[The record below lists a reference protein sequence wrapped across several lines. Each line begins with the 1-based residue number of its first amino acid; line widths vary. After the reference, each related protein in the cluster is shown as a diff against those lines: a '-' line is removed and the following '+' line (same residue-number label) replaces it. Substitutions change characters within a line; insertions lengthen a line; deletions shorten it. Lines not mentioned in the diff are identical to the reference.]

1 MEVSLGVIFVAGILT
16 FFTPCILP
24 LLPVYI
30 SLLVGEEVEEIA
42 RNRRKKLSLLL
53 NSFSFVLGLSLVFI
67 LMGMSATA
75 LGAFLLKNRDVLRG
89 LGGLLIFLFGL
100 KFLGY
105 LNIDFLDYEKRF
117 SAGSL
122 NTGIGLLNSFLI
134 GFFFAFG
141 WSPCLG
147 PVLGSIL
154 TYTAVS
160 TTHPAMGA
168 LYLAVYSLGF
178 SLPMI
183 GLALFVEPFLRFLK
197 KARGW
202 IPRIEKTMGVI
213 LVAMGVLL
221 VINKASWLEVNLKIP
236 GKAPQESAVCTTQGV
251 CEAPPPSLPPS
262 LPTSGEI
269 KIPQGVPVVIEF
281 YSPKC
286 TVCMKMVPVINA
298 LRKECEGKDFVFLK
312 IDVTSPEA
320 QSLVK
325 RFGIFGTPT
334 FVFLKEDGKEAARL
348 LGYQDLNAMVQ
359 TLRAIVPNG
368 QCRYFTEFSK

>member
-1 MEVSLGVIFVAGILT
+1 MEVSLGVIFIAGFLT

-30 SLLVGEEVEEIA
+30 SLLVGEEVEEILKK
-42 RNRRKKLSLLL
+42 RRKKLSLFL
-53 NSFSFVLGLSLVFI
+53 NSIFFLLGLSVVFV
-67 LMGMSATA
+67 LLGMSATA
-75 LGAFLLKNRDVLRG
+75 LGAFFLKNKDVLRG

-105 LNIDFLDYEKRF
+105 LNMDLLDYERRL
-117 SAGSL
+117 SAGKID
-122 NTGIGLLNSFLI
+122 TGLGLLNSFLI

-160 TTHPAMGA
+160 TVKPVKGA

-183 GLALFVEPFLRFLK
+183 ALALFVGPFLKFLK

-202 IPRIEKTMGVI
+202 IPRVEKAMGAI
-213 LVAMGVLL
+213 LAIMGVLL
-221 VINKASWLEVNLKIP
+221 IINRASWLEVNLQLPRKNP
-236 GKAPQESAVCTTQGV
+236 PKEVCTAQGV
-251 CEAPPPSLPPS
+251 CEAPSLPPA
-262 LPTSGEI
+262 LPASQGL
-269 KIPQGVPVVIEF
+269 KLPRGVPVILEF

-286 TVCMKMVPVINA
+286 TVCMKMVPIVNA
-298 LRKECEGKDFVFLK
+298 LKKECQGENFLFVEV
-312 IDVTSPEA
+312 DVTSPQA
-320 QSLVK
+320 QDLVK

-334 FVFLKEDGKEAARL
+334 FVFLKKDGKEAARL
-348 LGYQDLNAMVQ
+348 LGYQELSTMVK
-359 TLRAIVPNG
+359 TLKAIVPNG
-368 QCRYFTEFSK
+368 KCRYFTGLSK